1 VQLHGAAS
9 CVCAFLRVELIHQ
22 PSRYGEELIGRRQCD
37 TGCLRILVNKHDQ
50 LRSAC
55 PLKNLSRS
63 MWNLHPT
70 PVIEPYYTEGVLSR
84 GRYGHFGLS
93 PAKM

>member
-1 VQLHGAAS
+1 MRL
-9 CVCAFLRVELIHQ
+9 AFLRVELIHQ

-84 GRYGHFGLS
+84 GGTGHFGLS

>member
-1 VQLHGAAS
+1 M
-9 CVCAFLRVELIHQ
+9 IHQ

>member
-1 VQLHGAAS
+1 MQLHGAAS

-84 GRYGHFGLS
+84 GGMGTS
-93 PAKM
+93 D